1 VKEGEEMRP
10 SKGGNEG
17 PNRSGPLHGVGGGW
31 RSAWRHGGRRMAA
44 CSADMRKKE
53 GERGAQAE

>member
-1 VKEGEEMRP
+1 MRP